1 MAYFSE
7 KNNMSAYMVIPCIY
21 RLRCGLGQSVQE
33 AFDKTKLWV
42 AGAGR
47 GWKGV
52 EGGVHGWR
60 KGRGRK
66 VDNLYQQLIQILIHL
81 HICKSEKLA

>member
-47 GWKGV
+47 GWKGGSMV
-52 EGGVHGWR
+52 GGR
-60 KGRGRK
+60 EE
-66 VDNLYQQLIQILIHL
+66 D
-81 HICKSEKLA
+81 EKLTICTSS

>member
-33 AFDKTKLWV
+33 AFDRTKLWV

-47 GWKGV
+47 GGPWLE
-52 EGGVHGWR
+52 EGKRR
-60 KGRGRK
+60 K
-66 VDNLYQQLIQILIHL
+66 
-81 HICKSEKLA
+81 S